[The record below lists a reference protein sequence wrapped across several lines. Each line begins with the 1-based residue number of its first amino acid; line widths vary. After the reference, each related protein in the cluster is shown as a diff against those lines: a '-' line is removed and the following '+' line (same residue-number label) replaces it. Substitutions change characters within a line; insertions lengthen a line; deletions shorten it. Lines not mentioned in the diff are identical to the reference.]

1 MVFGTFELLGK
12 EEERNLRK
20 KKEMG
25 HVRKG
30 VGEWEKRKKKPARR
44 PGPGGKGKG
53 KGKRKKRKE
62 MGRLSGPGGEREG
75 GRNKKSCAM
84 HMIIQV
90 RDGGLSGEEWA
101 EK

>member
-12 EEERNLRK
+12 EEERKLRK

-30 VGEWEKRKKKPARR
+30 AGEWEKTARR

-75 GRNKKSCAM
+75 GRNKKVMCYAHDYSSE
-84 HMIIQV
+84 
-90 RDGGLSGEEWA
+90 GWWA
-101 EK
+101 EW